1 MKRLSS
7 YATSSE
13 VLKTGNRRNSDTAG
27 NENLIKVEVH
37 NCTKLEKKEENLITN
52 CPTYLTHPLTA
63 QHHGSYFICTGH
75 NLFFCFFVDLFVIC
89 HDFFDKNLGGAS
101 ASAATTPNT
110 S

>member
-1 MKRLSS
+1 
-7 YATSSE
+7 
-13 VLKTGNRRNSDTAG
+13 
-27 NENLIKVEVH
+27 LIKVEVH

-52 CPTYLTHPLTA
+52 CPTYLTYVSY
-63 QHHGSYFICTGH
+63 GSGTVAIVFVQGTQLV